1 MKRAAL
7 WASVLLLAACG
18 GTAPTGSITSPSPI
32 ATASGDLAVR
42 DRHRRRDLEK
52 MRNRVANSART
63 SGKVLHLA
71 GVLLAITTLLAACSG
86 TTPTGSVTSPSPLAT
101 ASPSPHSSPS
111 PVPAGVCSASSRCL
125 ALVTLRGS
133 DAVVVRDI
141 TDINRPVTVSTLPA
155 GMPVFVSST
164 ELSDEETTN
173 LYRMPLSGSPK
184 TVIAKHVGLFAW
196 NAAGTAAGYMT
207 FDGLHVVS
215 AGRDRVFG
223 QPLPVPAGGY
233 GCESQVCADSWDG
246 RLLFSPDGAYISLVV
261 VSGPVTGFKLWSSDG
276 RLMSLPK
283 APAGTMSVWSGRSLY
298 FRDTTGVEAWTE
310 GVTST
315 FLPGVQWVRPKSSPA
330 GGAIVYET
338 RDASGVAHVDLV
350 DTNTKKVR
358 ELKAGRSEPAFLTAR
373 YVWYQGERLCL
384 ASDQCVV
391 GPTVP
396 TGKYYIYDLQTGTE
410 YNSIITG
417 VADIWPHAT

>member
-1 MKRAAL
+1 MRT
-7 WASVLLLAACG
+7 ASVLRVLAVTALLTAACG
-18 GTAPTGSITSPSPI
+18 F
-32 ATASGDLAVR
+32 
-42 DRHRRRDLEK
+42 
-52 MRNRVANSART
+52 
-63 SGKVLHLA
+63 
-71 GVLLAITTLLAACSG
+71 G

-101 ASPSPHSSPS
+101 AAPSAQPSPSPA
-111 PVPAGVCSASSRCL
+111 PAAICSASARCL

-141 TDINRPVTVSTLPA
+141 TDINHPTTVSRVGLA
-155 GMPVFVSST
+155 AFVSAT
-164 ELSDEETTN
+164 ELSSVDSTT

-184 TVIAKHVGLFAW
+184 TVVAKATKGIGLFAW
-196 NAAGTAAGYMT
+196 TVDGRTAGYMT
-207 FDGLHVVS
+207 ADGLHVVS
-215 AGRDRVFG
+215 GGRDQVFG

-283 APAGTMSVWSGRSLY
+283 AQGGTMSVWSGRSLY
-298 FRDTTGVEAWTE
+298 FRDAGGVQAWTD
-310 GVTST
+310 GVTSA
-315 FLPGVQWVRPKSSPA
+315 FLPGVQWVRPNSSPA

-338 RDASGVAHVDLV
+338 RDASGVAHVHLV
-350 DTNTKKVR
+350 DTNTKKFR
-358 ELKAGRSEPAFLTAR
+358 ELKAGRSEPAFLTSR

-396 TGKYYIYDLQTGTE
+396 TGNYYIYDLQTGVE
-410 YNSIITG
+410 YNSVITQ
-417 VADIWPHAT
+417 VFDVWPHAA